1 MACEEWRGK
10 IDSYADAGLPAEE
23 MRAFD
28 RHLAACPSCAA
39 DALARVQWKRA
50 AQLAGKRYA
59 PSAEFRRR
67 IEQQIARRQRPAWLG
82 AWVPALAT
90 AAVVLIVAVVL
101 VNRWRGSQREIA
113 RAELAE
119 LTDLHVATL
128 ASASPVDVVSTD
140 HHTVKPWFAG
150 RIPFTFNLPE
160 LAGTPFTLLGGRV
173 AYLDQAPGAQL
184 LFQVRQHR
192 ISVFIFQ
199 DRGGV
204 GRAGLGELSSNRLSF
219 NVQTWSEGGLRYF
232 VISDVGAD
240 DIRELSRLL
249 KAAAQP

>member
-1 MACEEWRGK
+1 MACEQWRGK

-28 RHLAACPSCAA
+28 RHVTACPSCAG

-50 AQLAGKRYA
+50 TQLAGKRYT
-59 PSAEFRRR
+59 PNAEFHRR
-67 IEQQIARRQRPAWLG
+67 IQQQIAPRQRPVWLR
-82 AWVPALAT
+82 AWVPALAA
-90 AAVVLIVAVVL
+90 AAVILIVAVVL
-101 VNRWRGSQREIA
+101 VNRWRGSQQQVA

-128 ASASPVDVVSTD
+128 ASTSPVDVVSTD
-140 HHTVKPWFAG
+140 RHTVKPWFAG
-150 RIPFTFNLPE
+150 KIPFTFNLPE
-160 LAGTPFTLLGGRV
+160 LPGTPFTLLGGRV

-184 LFQVRQHR
+184 LFQIRQHR

-204 GRAGLGELSSNRLSF
+204 SRAGLGESSTRELSF
-219 NVQTWSEGGLRYF
+219 NAETWSEGGLRYF
-232 VISDVGAD
+232 IISDVSAD

>member
-1 MACEEWRGK
+1 MGCQEWRTK
-10 IDSYADAGLPAEE
+10 IDAYSDAELPAEE

-28 RHLAACPSCAA
+28 RHLATCASCAA

-50 AQLAGKRYA
+50 TQLAGKRYA
-59 PSAEFRRR
+59 PSAEFRR
-67 IEQQIARRQRPAWLG
+67 QIARQIAPRRQTAWLRTW
-82 AWVPALAT
+82 APALAA
-90 AAVVLIVAVVL
+90 AAVVFIVALVL
-101 VNRWRGSQREIA
+101 VNRWRGSQQEVG

-119 LTDLHVATL
+119 LADLHVTTL

-140 HHTVKPWFAG
+140 RHTVKPWFAG
-150 RIPFTFNLPE
+150 KIPFTFNLPE
-160 LAGTPFTLLGGRV
+160 LTGTAFTLLGGRI

-199 DRGGV
+199 NRGAV
-204 GRAGLGELSSNRLSF
+204 SRAHLDDSSGRQLSF

-249 KAAAQP
+249 KAAQS

>member
-1 MACEEWRGK
+1 MACEQWRGK

-50 AQLAGKRYA
+50 THLAGKRYA

-67 IEQQIARRQRPAWLG
+67 IEQQIAPRQRPDWLR
-82 AWVPALAT
+82 AWVPALAA
-90 AAVVLIVAVVL
+90 AAVILIVAVVL
-101 VNRWRGSQREIA
+101 VNRWRGSQQEVA

-140 HHTVKPWFAG
+140 RHTVKPWFAG
-150 RIPFTFNLPE
+150 KIPFTFNLPE
-160 LAGTPFTLLGGRV
+160 LTGTPFTLLGGRV

-199 DRGGV
+199 NRGGAS
-204 GRAGLGELSSNRLSF
+204 RAGLGDSSSRQLSF

-232 VISDVGAD
+232 VISDVGAG
-240 DIRELSRLL
+240 DIRELGRLL